1 MSKNIIKTKSNYA
14 PIFQDSSLA
23 YNCYNYDLLMTISQ
37 LLNTGNV
44 NEAKK
49 LLSNL
54 SKSVAGHHPLYPY
67 YSTEIENRDGKL
79 VFTSKPNSDEATK
92 KYPPLYKGKV
102 VVPEEYKNF
111 LSMHEL
117 SNYANRNQVPID
129 LNLLEFKKF
138 LGDIPDPYQEID
150 DLVEENGQPI
160 LRIIPK
166 EFPPAMPF
174 KLVLTKSNYILEYIL
189 LRMERITDDN
199 ELIVSNKEQ
208 KIGIYISLTINE
220 EKMKADFQ
228 ISIKEEYIRD
238 VSSNLAYANIM
249 KYFSSGDELKIISL
263 EDGNTLLQGFTELE
277 EEQFNNEF
285 ERKIELFSNLKI
297 IEDHYGIK
305 IEIAEQVMMTDAMNA
320 ETLSKAIKGEEVV
333 SKYNYIDTEFRITK
347 ESKKSIRDFHN
358 SVFMMSYEIHDFE
371 IKIFKHSFIIPKIIQ
386 KVKKVKMAD
395 KEKVIKKLDVLEEGD
410 IIKIKFIPADEESIE
425 CSDVF
430 YFE

>member
-208 KIGIYISLTINE
+208 KIGIYISITINE

-249 KYFSSGDELKIISL
+249 KYFSSGDELKIVSL

-320 ETLSKAIKGEEVV
+320 ETLSKVIKGEEVV

>member
-1 MSKNIIKTKSNYA
+1 MSKNTIKTKDNHGF
-14 PIFQDSSLA
+14 IFQDSSLA
-23 YNCYNYDLLMTISQ
+23 YNYYNYDLLMTVSQ
-37 LLNTGNV
+37 LLNNGNID
-44 NEAKK
+44 EAKE

-54 SKSVAGHHPLYPY
+54 SKTVAGHHPLYPY

-92 KYPPLYKGKV
+92 KYPPIYKGKV
-102 VVPEEYKNF
+102 IIPEEYKNF
-111 LSMHEL
+111 LSMNEL

-138 LGDIPDPYQEID
+138 LGDIPDPYQELD
-150 DLVEENGQPI
+150 DLIEENGQPI

-174 KLVLTKSNYILEYIL
+174 KVILTKSNYTLDYIL

-220 EKMKADFQ
+220 EKKKADFH
-228 ISIKEEYIRD
+228 ISIKEEYMRD

-249 KYFSSGDELKIISL
+249 KYFSSGDELKIVSL
-263 EDGNTLLQGFTELE
+263 EDGNTLLQGFTELKE
-277 EEQFNNEF
+277 DPFNNEY
-285 ERKIELFSNLKI
+285 ERKIELFNNLKI
-297 IEDHYGIK
+297 IEDYYGVK
-305 IEIAEQVMMTDAMNA
+305 IEIADQILMTDAMNA
-320 ETLSKAIKGEEVV
+320 ETLAKAIEGEEVV

-358 SVFMMSYEIHDFE
+358 SVFMMSYEIYDFE
-371 IKIFKHSFIIPKIIQ
+371 TKIFNHSFKIPKIVQ

-395 KEKVIKKLDVLEEGD
+395 EEKVIKKLDVLEEGD
-410 IIKIKFIPADEESIE
+410 IIKIKFIPANEETIE
-425 CSDVF
+425 CSDIF